1 VGFELQEVPAI
12 VLAHKSGMVPAA
24 LDDIEIRGLTIDQC
38 KRNFVKPVIY
48 NWININKFW
57 GVKEL

>member
-1 VGFELQEVPAI
+1 
-12 VLAHKSGMVPAA
+12 

-38 KRNFVKPVIY
+38 KRKFMKPIIY
-48 NWININKFW
+48 KWININKFW